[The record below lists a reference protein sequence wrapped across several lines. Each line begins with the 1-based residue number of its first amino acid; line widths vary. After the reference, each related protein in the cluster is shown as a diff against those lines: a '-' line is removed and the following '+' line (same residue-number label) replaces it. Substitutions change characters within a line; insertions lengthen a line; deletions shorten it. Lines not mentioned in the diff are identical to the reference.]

1 MLIKKP
7 RKRAQEIIVLLFCA
21 ASFCLFAACQKEP
34 DATDATPLPTP
45 TLSQTPVLTPSD
57 EVTPEPMPTKPLQ
70 KSEEELRHLLETEH
84 GFSVFHSEY
93 HDFDGNGTYEMFAF
107 VLETE
112 LLEQYTEEEWLYGKL
127 VYFSNAAKLKELTLP
142 FYIWDVSAIRLLTL
156 EGRLFLAVDEA
167 FVSETV
173 SKVYAVYEDAPQ
185 CVMSGLGY
193 FFVQDD
199 SAMVNISDYDMY
211 VDQNGFATGHTW
223 KNYYFRYDKEAHC
236 FYEYTAKQITEE
248 DFLAFPET
256 ASLLKELRERY
267 GDETEFEF
275 LYREN
280 GVLHVNIFYQEMGA
294 TVQKNCSAHLKG
306 SLLGEWEENEG
317 RYQLSGTE
325 SGEWE

>member
-34 DATDATPLPTP
+34 DAADATPLPNP

-193 FFVQDD
+193 FLCRMTALWSISVIMICMWIKMALQQD
-199 SAMVNISDYDMY
+199 IP
-211 VDQNGFATGHTW
+211 GKT
-223 KNYYFRYDKEAHC
+223 
-236 FYEYTAKQITEE
+236 I
-248 DFLAFPET
+248 
-256 ASLLKELRERY
+256 
-267 GDETEFEF
+267 
-275 LYREN
+275 
-280 GVLHVNIFYQEMGA
+280 I
-294 TVQKNCSAHLKG
+294 
-306 SLLGEWEENEG
+306 
-317 RYQLSGTE
+317 SGTIKKLIV
-325 SGEWE
+325 SMSTQQNRLQKKIFLHFRKRHLF